1 MFYPIGLKSFRVWQ
15 DLTGWRAQ
23 ADVVIMYK
31 YNKTFITKKTYIFAI
46 IRLEEARKT

>member
-15 DLTGWRAQ
+15 DLTGWTAQ

-31 YNKTFITKKTYIFAI
+31 YNKTFITKKKHTSLMYVFLYI
-46 IRLEEARKT
+46 LD